1 MDTPATELSDLPL
14 SGDAPLARTAFSRK
28 VALSLMMFLQH
39 ASMGAWIPIMPL
51 HLQDIGFSGTQI
63 GIAFATFSLAS
74 LASPWL
80 VGELADRLFSARSVL
95 AGSHALGA
103 ALLWWTASATAPHAV
118 LALIAANALVF
129 VPTLAVSNFLV
140 LRNLADRYR
149 EFGYVRLWGTASWVV
164 VGALLG
170 LWLQKPGWV
179 LPQRP
184 AVLADGLRF
193 GALLSVLLVPCCFLL
208 PATQPIRAP
217 CATRFA
223 SASALRM
230 LRNRP
235 FLVLVLASL
244 AASFASP
251 FVYPVGG
258 LYLRSLGVS
267 DANVAPLLSLGQ
279 AGEVAALLGL
289 GWAVTRFGFKPV
301 FLVGLAA
308 WTVRFAIWIV
318 AAPWP
323 LVAASLPLHGLC
335 YACVFVLGQMY
346 ADAHAAPDSRTSAQS
361 LHLFL
366 TSGIGALAGNV
377 AAGYGVDCFTPL
389 SASGEPQSLGLI
401 FVGPAV
407 GTLAAFVLFATAF
420 KPTTP
425 AARPPD

>member
-1 MDTPATELSDLPL
+1 MDTPATEITDLPPPAETP
-14 SGDAPLARTAFSRK
+14 SVRTALSRK
-28 VALSLMMFLQH
+28 FALSLMMFLQH

-51 HLQDIGFSGTQI
+51 HLQDIGFNGTQI

-80 VGELADRLFSARSVL
+80 AGELADRLFSARAVL
-95 AGSHALGA
+95 AASHALGA
-103 ALLWWTASATAPHAV
+103 ALLWCTAGAAAPPAV
-118 LALIAANALVF
+118 FVLIAANAIVF
-129 VPTLAVSNFLV
+129 VPTLAVSNLLA

-164 VGALLG
+164 IGMLLG

-184 AVLADGLRF
+184 AQLADGMRF
-193 GALLSVLLVPCCFLL
+193 GALISALLVPCCFLL
-208 PATQPIRAP
+208 PATPPVRQPS
-217 CATRFA
+217 ATRFA
-223 SASALRM
+223 SAAALRM
-230 LRNRP
+230 LRDRP
-235 FLVLVLASL
+235 FLVLILASL
-244 AASFASP
+244 AASFSSP
-251 FVYPVGG
+251 FIYPVGG

-289 GWAVTRFGFKPV
+289 GWAVMRFGFKTV

-308 WTVRFAIWIV
+308 WTVRFAIWIF
-318 AAPWP
+318 AGPWP

-346 ADAHAAPDSRTSAQS
+346 ADVHAAPDSRASAQS

-377 AAGYGVDCFTPL
+377 AAGYGVDCFAP
-389 SASGEPQSLGLI
+389 SPAGGGPQSLGPI
-401 FVGPAV
+401 FIGPAL
-407 GTLAAFVLFATAF
+407 GTLAAFVLFAAAF
-420 KPTTP
+420 KPTTR
-425 AARPPD
+425 AALPRV